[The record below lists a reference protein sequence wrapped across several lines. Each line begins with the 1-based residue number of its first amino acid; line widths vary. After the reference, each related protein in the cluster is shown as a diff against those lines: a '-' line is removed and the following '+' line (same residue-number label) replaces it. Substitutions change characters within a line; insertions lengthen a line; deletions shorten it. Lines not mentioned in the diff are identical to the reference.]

1 MMAQQAF
8 SFNLVGMEQ
17 LMKNL
22 EQLPTIA
29 MKKTVVRNACKKSL
43 IPVRDLARQ
52 NAPYDPRV
60 TKGFSKSRHLRDTI
74 EVSTSLKASQKR
86 KFAPD
91 RTKVTVYVGSTAP
104 HAHLIEFGTKERTP
118 KEPFTAEI
126 RPGQVITVKSMGRA
140 PAIPFLR
147 NAWDAAKDRIISI
160 FAKEMK
166 VELEKAAARLAKR
179 AATGKLTKAQIRGL
193 R

>member
-1 MMAQQAF
+1 
-8 SFNLVGMEQ
+8 
-17 LMKNL
+17 
-22 EQLPTIA
+22 
-29 MKKTVVRNACKKSL
+29 
-43 IPVRDLARQ
+43 
-52 NAPYDPRV
+52 
-60 TKGFSKSRHLRDTI
+60 
-74 EVSTSLKASQKR
+74 
-86 KFAPD
+86 
-91 RTKVTVYVGSTAP
+91 
-104 HAHLIEFGTKERTP
+104 
-118 KEPFTAEI
+118 
-126 RPGQVITVKSMGRA
+126 MGRA